1 MTGVFKELV
10 FGLGR
15 GFGIYFSQR
24 NEFIDSGHDAGPPL
38 EEAPLSGCSELLL
51 FRYEAC
57 PAVILP

>member
-24 NEFIDSGHDAGPPL
+24 NDFIEPVMTPALASKN
-38 EEAPLSGCSELLL
+38 
-51 FRYEAC
+51 FR
-57 PAVILP
+57 

>member
-24 NEFIDSGHDAGPPL
+24 HEFIDSVMTPGRPVKN
-38 EEAPLSGCSELLL
+38 S
-51 FRYEAC
+51 R
-57 PAVILP
+57 

>member
-24 NEFIDSGHDAGPPL
+24 NEFIDSVMTPGQ
-38 EEAPLSGCSELLL
+38 LLKK
-51 FRYEAC
+51 RR
-57 PAVILP
+57 

>member
-24 NEFIDSGHDAGPPL
+24 NEFIDSVMIPGRTVKKH
-38 EEAPLSGCSELLL
+38 
-51 FRYEAC
+51 R
-57 PAVILP
+57 

>member
-24 NEFIDSGHDAGPPL
+24 NEFIDSVMTPV
-38 EEAPLSGCSELLL
+38 
-51 FRYEAC
+51 RT
-57 PAVILP
+57 VNKRR